1 MENGVDLITVKDL
14 LGHSTV
20 KMTERYTHPNQDLK
34 KKAVEVL
41 VKRGKTRSKKADIL
55 AQICHMKK
63 DSESSEDVNH
73 SISVN

>member
-1 MENGVDLITVKDL
+1 MPGRNPPEYA
-14 LGHSTV
+14 HSTV

-41 VKRGKTRSKKADIL
+41 VKNKRKGSKKADIL

-63 DSESSEDVNH
+63 DPESSKDVNH
-73 SISVN
+73 SLSIN